1 MNTIVEKF
9 SKYCSST
16 AVNRRGQ
23 PLQQQLLQSCTL
35 WLYSVVQKNTW
46 SIHTTQ
52 RNSNISSGGRRV
64 EKQLT
69 TKNVRSI
76 IDASF
81 DSNRILPTASVLR
94 KAQFFTDR
102 FCSDGL
108 KSVVKSVLR
117 RCTPA
122 LVINKDIEN
131 ESKQCLLVNKF
142 LDGI

>member
-1 MNTIVEKF
+1 MSTIVEKF
-9 SKYCSST
+9 SKYCSIYSSKQESST
-16 AVNRRGQ
+16 TATTTT
-23 PLQQQLLQSCTL
+23 PTTAPE
-35 WLYSVVQKNTW
+35 LYSVVHKNTW

-52 RNSNISSGGRRV
+52 RNKNNSSGGRRV